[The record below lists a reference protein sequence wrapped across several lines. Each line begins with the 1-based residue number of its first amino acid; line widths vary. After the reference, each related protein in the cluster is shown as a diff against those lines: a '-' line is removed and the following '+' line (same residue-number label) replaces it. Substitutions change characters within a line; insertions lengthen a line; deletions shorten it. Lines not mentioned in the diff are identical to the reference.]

1 MMKSN
6 LKIAAVL
13 IFVATSSASAQST
26 RPFDNSWFWGAKAG
40 TMTFA
45 SNAGKAKSVGTVGGD
60 WMITRTSG
68 GLYVSLDMSRF
79 TSHARVED
87 GNAGGGF
94 RDVQVKDMKRF
105 SVAALGFPLKLGH
118 LRPYAG
124 LGFSLDLIGSA
135 TPSDSSGTQS
145 SPDQAFLDK
154 VSDRQSQSGVLL
166 MAGLQAEISRLAAF
180 VQGTAIPS
188 ASRFLLNDQ
197 PLVFVEAGLRYNF
210 GSSIERIR

>member
-1 MMKSN
+1 MKSKF
-6 LKIAAVL
+6 KIAALL
-13 IFVATSSASAQST
+13 IFVATSSASAQSA
-26 RPFDNSWFWGAKAG
+26 RPFENSWFWGAKAG

-45 SNAGKAKSVGTVGGD
+45 SNAEKAKSVGTVGGD

-68 GLYVSLDMSRF
+68 GLYVSFDMSRF
-79 TSHARVED
+79 TTHSHVED
-87 GNAGGGF
+87 ANAGGGF
-94 RDVQVKDMKRF
+94 RDIQVKDMKRF

-135 TPSDSSGTQS
+135 TPGADSAGAQS
-145 SPDQAFLDK
+145 TPDQAFLSK
-154 VSDRQSQSGVLL
+154 VSDRQSQSGVLI